1 MKHSK
6 YLVEYTEVQYAL
18 INRKLP
24 FAVIWIRVKLKTL
37 VGTEVGF
44 WLWHGWHWYLEI
56 ISYVIN
62 DHCTVGTV
70 GT

>member
-1 MKHSK
+1 MK
-6 YLVEYTEVQYAL
+6 
-18 INRKLP
+18 NRKLP
-24 FAVIWIRVKLKTL
+24 FTVIWIRVKFKTL

-44 WLWHGWHWYLEI
+44 WLWHGWHRHLEI

-62 DHCTVGTV
+62 NHCTVGTV